1 MKILAIDT
9 STMISSCTLMEDGV
23 VVGDYNINQK
33 KTHSETL
40 VLMIEQML
48 EKLDVNIEDVDV
60 FCVCKGPGSFT
71 GLRIGMT
78 TAKTFAQVFDKKNRR
93 DFNVGSTCKYDND

>member
-9 STMISSCTLMEDGV
+9 STMISSCSLMEDGLI
-23 VVGDYNINQK
+23 VGDYNINQK

-48 EKLDVNIEDVDV
+48 EKLDTEIEDM
-60 FCVCKGPGSFT
+60 
-71 GLRIGMT
+71 I
-78 TAKTFAQVFDKKNRR
+78 QN
-93 DFNVGSTCKYDND
+93 

>member
-9 STMISSCTLMEDGV
+9 STMISSCSLMEDGLI
-23 VVGDYNINQK
+23 VGDYNINQK

-48 EKLDVNIEDVDV
+48 EKLD
-60 FCVCKGPGSFT
+60 T
-71 GLRIGMT
+71 
-78 TAKTFAQVFDKKNRR
+78 
-93 DFNVGSTCKYDND
+93 

>member
-9 STMISSCTLMEDGV
+9 STMISSCSLMEDGLI
-23 VVGDYNINQK
+23 VGDYNINQK

-48 EKLDVNIEDVDV
+48 EKLDTEIEDVDV
-60 FCVCKGPGSFT
+60 FAVCKGPGSFT

-78 TAKTFAQVFDKKNRR
+78 TAKTLHKFSIRKSSV
-93 DFNVGSTCKYDND
+93 YPH